1 MNFEKLFALKP
12 EFIAAL
18 NIFQFI
24 IKIDLILRIKVG
36 SYV

>member
-24 IKIDLILRIKVG
+24 IKWI
-36 SYV
+36 